1 MVIFLVLI
9 KPDIHVSTPE
19 AYSLVVPQKPEMSL
33 LEIIQKPLPEWKI
46 FMKNDFE
53 KSVFANHPVIE
64 NVKFKLYDLG
74 AVYASMSGSGSSV
87 FGIFESEPERTDAFA
102 DCFVAGGMLE

>member
-1 MVIFLVLI
+1 MENV
-9 KPDIHVSTPE
+9 
-19 AYSLVVPQKPEMSL
+19 YR
-33 LEIIQKPLPEWKI
+33 
-46 FMKNDFE
+46 KNDFE
-53 KSVFANHPVIE
+53 KSVFATYPTIE
-64 NVKFKLYDLG
+64 NIKSQLYDIG